1 MILNQ
6 VALKRQS
13 VVFVLLWLIILAG
26 LSSYFSLPREAEPDI
41 TIPYI
46 FVNTTY
52 EGVAPEDIEKLVTIP
67 LERKLKGLADVE
79 ELRSTSK
86 DGESAIAIKFLP
98 SVVID
103 DALQKVR
110 DKVDQASGDLP
121 GDLEDDPLVS
131 EANFSDMP
139 TMQIVLSGP
148 FSLKR
153 LKVFAEDLE
162 DKLESVQGVLDAR
175 LMGGLER
182 EIHVEFD
189 LDRIGAYNVP
199 FSALV
204 NSVQKGNVNMPGG
217 SMNIGDARYQVR
229 VPEDFQTPSE
239 INNIV
244 AFVRDGKPVYLR
256 DIAEIQ
262 DHYKDPVTRSR
273 MNGQNAVTL
282 QIIKRSG
289 ENIIEV
295 NKGVTVALEEAKKF
309 LPPTLILDVV
319 GDRAEDVRMM
329 VSDLENNILTGLV
342 LVLAVVFLFI
352 GGRSA
357 FFVSI
362 AIPLSMLITFV
373 LLRLL
378 DITLNMVVLFSLI
391 LALGMLVDNGIVIV
405 ENIYRHMQEGK
416 SRFQAAMDGT
426 NEVAWPVI
434 TSTLTT
440 VGAFFPMIFW
450 PGIMGEF
457 MSYLPRTVILALFG
471 SLFVALVINPV
482 FSSRFQTAAPAKF
495 MDNGEEKITG
505 ARRIYLG
512 MLNWSLDHR
521 LIILGISVVMFFA
534 SIFAFGTYGKGVE
547 FFPKAEPKRA
557 NVNIKAP
564 VGTNLDATDRF
575 MRVIERVGEEYKDV
589 RFVIANTG
597 SGSGG
602 TFGGGGTGTHLGAV
616 TLDFKPIADREIQS
630 SDIIN
635 EVRDRLTAMI
645 TGAEV
650 RVEEEKGGPPTG
662 APVNLEVYGKDMREL
677 GVIVDNIRAV
687 MRDIPGPVDIKDDFV
702 SGKPEI
708 QIRVD
713 KERAALL
720 GLDTY
725 TIAYTIKAAINGV
738 KVGVF
743 REGKDEYDILTKLP
757 ESERQS
763 IKALRRIT
771 VSGADGEPIP
781 LTSVASVKLA
791 SGLGAINHKDQKR
804 VVTVSANVE
813 GRLANDVIRELD
825 VRLKEMSWPRGYSYT
840 FSGEQEE
847 QRKASE
853 FLTEAFVATIFL
865 IFLVLVAQFNS
876 MATPFI
882 ILTSVLLS
890 LIGVFGGLLI
900 CGMPFG
906 VVMTGVGVI
915 SLAGVVVNNAIVLI
929 DYFEQLRAKGMKTR
943 EALVKAGLTRFRP
956 VLLTAITTILGLLPM
971 AVGISFDFF
980 TFSFITKSDSTEW
993 WSPMAVAVIFGLF
1006 VATMLTLLVV
1016 PVLCSLKEGA
1026 KARWEK
1032 LTNKKAQEQND
1043 TEAVL
1048 KESIE
1053 ESEKRKGADSAPGD
1067 AA

>member
-52 EGVAPEDIEKLVTIP
+52 EGVAPEDMEKLITIP
-67 LERKLKGLADVE
+67 LERKLKGLSDVE
-79 ELRSTSK
+79 EMKSTSN
-86 DGESAIAIKFLP
+86 DGSSAIAIKFLP
-98 SVVID
+98 SVDID

-110 DKVDQASGDLP
+110 DKVDQAKGDLP

-131 EANFSDMP
+131 EANFSDLP
-139 TMQIVLSGP
+139 TMQVVLSGA

-162 DKLESVQGVLDAR
+162 DKLESVPGVLDAR
-175 LMGGLER
+175 LIGGLER

-204 NSVQKGNVNMPGG
+204 NSVEKGNVNMPGG

-229 VPEDFQTPSE
+229 VPEDFQSPSE

-256 DIAEIQ
+256 DIAAIR

-289 ENIIEV
+289 ENIVEV

-309 LPPTLILDVV
+309 LPPTLKLDVV

-342 LVLAVVFLFI
+342 LVLGVVFFFI

-373 LLRLL
+373 LLRMLG
-378 DITLNMVVLFSLI
+378 ITLNMVVLFSLI

-416 SRFQAAMDGT
+416 GRFQAAMDGT

-482 FSSRFQTAAPAKF
+482 FSARYQTATPPKF
-495 MDNGEEKITG
+495 ADNGTEKITG
-505 ARRIYLG
+505 GRRIYLG
-512 MLNWSLDHR
+512 MLEWALDHR
-521 LIILGISVVMFFA
+521 FIVLLVSVVLFFT
-534 SIFAFGTYGKGVE
+534 SIVAFGMFGKGVE
-547 FFPKAEPKRA
+547 FFPSAEPKRA

-575 MRVIERVGEEYKDV
+575 MRVVERVGEEYKDV

-602 TFGGGGTGTHLGAV
+602 SFGGGGTGTHLGAV
-616 TLDFKPIADREIQS
+616 TLDFKPIAEREVS
-630 SDIIN
+630 SSSIIN
-635 EVRDRLTAMI
+635 EVRERLTAMI

-650 RVEEEKGGPPTG
+650 RAEEEKGGPPTG
-662 APVNLEVYGKDMREL
+662 SPVNLEIYGKDMREL
-677 GVIVDNIRAV
+677 GSIVEQIRAI
-687 MRDIPGPVDIKDDFV
+687 MRDIPGPVDVKDDFV
-702 SGKPEI
+702 SGKPEV

-757 ESERQS
+757 EGERKS
-763 IKALRRIT
+763 IKSLRRIT
-771 VSGADGEPIP
+771 VSGPDGEAIP

-804 VVTVSANVE
+804 VVTVSSNVE
-813 GRLANDVIRELD
+813 GRLANDVIRDLD
-825 VRLKEMSWPRGYSYT
+825 IRLKQMSWPRGYSYT
-840 FSGEQEE
+840 FTGEQEE
-847 QRKASE
+847 QRKAQA

-929 DYFEQLRAKGMKTR
+929 DYFEQLRARGMKTR
-943 EALVKAGLTRFRP
+943 EALIKAGLTRFRP

-971 AVGISFDFF
+971 AVGVSFDFF
-980 TFSFITKSDSTEW
+980 TFTFITKSDSTEW

-1016 PVLCSLKEGA
+1016 PVLCSLKDGA
-1026 KARWEK
+1026 KARWERM
-1032 LTNKKAQEQND
+1032 TKKNVQD
-1043 TEAVL
+1043 DVEAVIQ
-1048 KESIE
+1048 ESIT
-1053 ESEKRKGADSAPGD
+1053 ESEKRKGAGSAPGD